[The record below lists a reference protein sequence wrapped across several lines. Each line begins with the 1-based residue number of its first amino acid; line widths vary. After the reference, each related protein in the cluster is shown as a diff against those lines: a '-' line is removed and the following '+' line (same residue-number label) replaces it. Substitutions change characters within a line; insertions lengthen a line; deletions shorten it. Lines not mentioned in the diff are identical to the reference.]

1 LPECAAEPLR
11 WINPSRS
18 DWWNSALVG
27 DRRRNGTM
35 LQRISLHLGRTPA
48 QPEGSSR
55 DGYEITAPLDAEGRL
70 VAQEWQASRDKCR
83 VRRFRPGEPDRHGWL
98 LHRAGGEG
106 GANWGIDYDDAS
118 SEDDEFGYKLDRHR
132 FQLGEYVSIREQ
144 DGDFLPYRVVTIR
157 PVGASA
163 AADAS

>member
-1 LPECAAEPLR
+1 
-11 WINPSRS
+11 
-18 DWWNSALVG
+18 
-27 DRRRNGTM
+27 M

-98 LHRAGGEG
+98 LHRAGGE
-106 GANWGIDYDDAS
+106 DAIL
-118 SEDDEFGYKLDRHR
+118 SEQVG
-132 FQLGEYVSIREQ
+132 
-144 DGDFLPYRVVTIR
+144 DGRVH
-157 PVGASA
+157 VGAR
-163 AADAS
+163 DRVLLRPQ

>member
-1 LPECAAEPLR
+1 
-11 WINPSRS
+11 
-18 DWWNSALVG
+18 
-27 DRRRNGTM
+27 M
-35 LQRISLHLGRTPA
+35 LQRISLHLGRTPTH
-48 QPEGSSR
+48 PEGDSR

-70 VAQEWQASRDKCR
+70 VAAEWQAARDKCR
-83 VRRFRPGEPDRHGWL
+83 VRRFNPGEPDRYGWL

-106 GANWGIDYDDAS
+106 GANWGIDYNDAS
-118 SEDDEFGYKLDRHR
+118 SDDDEVGYKLDRHR
-132 FQLGEYVSIREQ
+132 FTPGEYVSIREQ